1 MKAQG
6 LYDPR
11 YEHDACGVGFVA
23 RLDGRPTH
31 EAITRALTVLENL
44 EHRGAAGA
52 DAESG
57 DGAGI
62 LSQLPDAFL
71 RAVAG
76 FELPRRV
83 YGVAVCFLPRDAAR
97 RAELER
103 LLEQTT
109 AAEGQAVVGWR
120 DVPVDAAYVGAARRR
135 LRAGDPAALRRG
147 GARPRAGRVRAQAVR
162 DPPCRRA
169 RPPGPDS

>member
-1 MKAQG
+1 M
-6 LYDPR
+6 
-11 YEHDACGVGFVA
+11 
-23 RLDGRPTH
+23 
-31 EAITRALTVLENL
+31 LENL

-62 LSQLPDAFL
+62 LMPAAGPVPARG
-71 RAVAG
+71 RAASSCRA
-76 FELPRRV
+76 L

-103 LLEQTT
+103 LLEQTV

-120 DVPVDAAYVGAARRR
+120 DVPVDDAYVGRHAGVFAPVIRQLFVAR
-135 LRAGDPAALRRG
+135 
-147 GARPRAGRVRAQAVR
+147 GARPRGRTRSSAS
-162 DPPCRRA
+162 CT
-169 RPPGPDS
+169 